1 MKKNIYLIIITIIT
15 VVCIIA
21 GSLYH
26 IGGFALGL
34 FDNLIPRSDKSLG
47 NVCTEELSVDEFSN
61 LVFDTTIS
69 NINVKTSDWFQRLR
83 APAIP
88 SQYPK
93 AKEPTTEETPR
104 VKSLLPFL
112 RAQH

>member
-34 FDNLIPRSDKSLG
+34 FDDSALRQVSRKRMHRG
-47 NVCTEELSVDEFSN
+47 AFS
-61 LVFDTTIS
+61 
-69 NINVKTSDWFQRLR
+69 R
-83 APAIP
+83 
-88 SQYPK
+88 
-93 AKEPTTEETPR
+93 
-104 VKSLLPFL
+104 
-112 RAQH
+112 

>member
-34 FDNLIPRSDKSLG
+34 FASFPERSTDYG
-47 NVCTEELSVDEFSN
+47 
-61 LVFDTTIS
+61 
-69 NINVKTSDWFQRLR
+69 R
-83 APAIP
+83 
-88 SQYPK
+88 
-93 AKEPTTEETPR
+93 
-104 VKSLLPFL
+104 
-112 RAQH
+112 